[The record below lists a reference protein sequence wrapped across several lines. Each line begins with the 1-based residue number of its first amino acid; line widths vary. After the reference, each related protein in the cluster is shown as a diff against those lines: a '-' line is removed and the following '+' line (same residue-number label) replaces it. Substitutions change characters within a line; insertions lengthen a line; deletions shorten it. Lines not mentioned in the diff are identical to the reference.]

1 MSDLKITHAGA
12 VQTQDRQGP
21 INPTAPL
28 GQAGSAY
35 AASGTDTI
43 IPPLNQVFIAIT
55 MVTDCTFEASSNG
68 LVAEDAN
75 KYINTET
82 AAHDAAASSE
92 TSVLGSG
99 GAVVDT
105 VIFPAGMTIYG
116 RWTEI
121 DLSAGSCIA
130 YIG

>member
-1 MSDLKITHAGA
+1 MSDLKITHAGT

-21 INPTAPL
+21 INPSAPL
-28 GQAGSAY
+28 GQAGSVY
-35 AASGTDTI
+35 TAASSDAI
-43 IPPLNQVFIAIT
+43 VPPLNQIFVAIT
-55 MVTDCTFEASSNG
+55 MVTDCTFDSSSG

-75 KYINTET
+75 KFINTET

-99 GAVVDT
+99 GQVVDS
-105 VIFPAGMTIYG
+105 VVFSAGMTIYG
-116 RWTEI
+116 RWKEI
-121 DLSAGSCIA
+121 DVATGSCVA

>member
-1 MSDLKITHAGA
+1 MSDLKITHAGT

-21 INPTAPL
+21 LNPSAPL
-28 GQAGSAY
+28 GQAGSVY
-35 AASGTDTI
+35 TDAGDDAI
-43 IPPLNQVFIAIT
+43 IPPLNQVFVAIS
-55 MVTDCTFEASSNG
+55 MVDDCTFDSSSG

-75 KYINTET
+75 KFINTET

-99 GAVVDT
+99 GLVVDG
-105 VIFPAGMTIYG
+105 VAFPAGMTIYG
-116 RWTEI
+116 RWIEI
-121 DLSAGSCIA
+121 DGGSGGCVA

>member
-1 MSDLKITHAGA
+1 MSDLKITHAGT
-12 VQTQDRQGP
+12 VQTQAQQGP
-21 INPTAPL
+21 INPAAPL
-28 GQAGSAY
+28 GQAGSVY
-35 AASGTDTI
+35 TAASSDAI
-43 IPPLNQVFIAIT
+43 VPPLNQVFVAIT
-55 MVTDCTFEASSNG
+55 MIADCTFDSSAG

-99 GAVVDT
+99 GKVVDS
-105 VIFPAGMTIYG
+105 VEFPSGVTIYG

-121 DLSAGSCIA
+121 DVSSGSCIA

>member
-1 MSDLKITHAGA
+1 MSDLKITHAGI

-21 INPTAPL
+21 VNPSSPL
-28 GQAGSAY
+28 GQAGSVY
-35 AASGTDTI
+35 TKASSDAI
-43 IPPLNQVFIAIT
+43 VPPLNQSFVAIT
-55 MVTDCTFEASSNG
+55 MLQDTTFDASSG

-75 KYINTET
+75 KFINTET

-99 GAVVDT
+99 GQVVDS
-105 VIFPAGMTIYG
+105 VEFLAGVTIYG
-116 RWTEI
+116 RWKEI
-121 DLSAGSCIA
+121 DVDTGSCIA